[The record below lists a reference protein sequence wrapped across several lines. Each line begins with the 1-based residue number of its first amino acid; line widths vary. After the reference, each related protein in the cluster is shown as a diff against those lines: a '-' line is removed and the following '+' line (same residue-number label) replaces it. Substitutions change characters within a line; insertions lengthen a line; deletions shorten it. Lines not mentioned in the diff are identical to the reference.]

1 MGKNLFCDKK
11 DLTNESSVEAF
22 FVSRLLNYLGYSDG
36 DIRTK
41 QSIGELFIGKGA
53 KKEKNKPGYVC
64 SGEEKPCLVV
74 DAKHPGEAITDYLY
88 QISGY
93 ALAVNQ
99 GFRNEKPIQ
108 FVVLKNGLKTD
119 LYKWDDNIPV
129 LELIF
134 EDFDDNAEKLKQ

>member
-53 KKEKNKPGYVC
+53 KKEK
-64 SGEEKPCLVV
+64 
-74 DAKHPGEAITDYLY
+74 
-88 QISGY
+88 
-93 ALAVNQ
+93 
-99 GFRNEKPIQ
+99 
-108 FVVLKNGLKTD
+108 
-119 LYKWDDNIPV
+119 
-129 LELIF
+129 
-134 EDFDDNAEKLKQ
+134 LKQLVNYISKKSILARQSLKIEEFEFYKPSIDFIKDTFTKAHNIIWKKEK